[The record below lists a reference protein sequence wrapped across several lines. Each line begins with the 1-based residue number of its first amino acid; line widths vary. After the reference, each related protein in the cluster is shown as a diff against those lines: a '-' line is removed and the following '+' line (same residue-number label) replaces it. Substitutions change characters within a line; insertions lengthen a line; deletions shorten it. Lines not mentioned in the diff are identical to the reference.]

1 MWIDWVNR
9 WRYYPSQT
17 DVCVNVNTAQWEGFS
32 PAGTQMTEKVFPTGI
47 PIWGE
52 LESPKMGK
60 GGAYHLGVSIP
71 SLRGGAVM
79 AASNP
84 FHLLSKQGTGCQD
97 RDVHRE
103 LPGSHCL
110 TRTRLLFFLSF
121 FPGGAGN
128 QAQDSSRA
136 RSVLFQIN
144 VTLGL
149 SRLHVKAQG
158 RSLLLRILPFPE
170 LPGYCHELRVPFL
183 SVSLAHLWAAHMSRN

>member
-1 MWIDWVNR
+1 MGRTRVPQN
-9 WRYYPSQT
+9 
-17 DVCVNVNTAQWEGFS
+17 
-32 PAGTQMTEKVFPTGI
+32 
-47 PIWGE
+47 GE
-52 LESPKMGK
+52 

-71 SLRGGAVM
+71 SLRGGTVM

-144 VTLGL
+144 VCNSRLITLACQGTGSFPAIEDSSFSRTPRVL
-149 SRLHVKAQG
+149 SRIEG
-158 RSLLLRILPFPE
+158 T
-170 LPGYCHELRVPFL
+170 FL
-183 SVSLAHLWAAHMSRN
+183 VCESGSPLGCSYV

>member
-1 MWIDWVNR
+1 MGAFLPCWDPDDR
-9 WRYYPSQT
+9 
-17 DVCVNVNTAQWEGFS
+17 EGFPHRHS
-32 PAGTQMTEKVFPTGI
+32 HMGRTRVPQN
-47 PIWGE
+47 GE
-52 LESPKMGK
+52 

-149 SRLHVKAQG
+149 SPLHVKAQG